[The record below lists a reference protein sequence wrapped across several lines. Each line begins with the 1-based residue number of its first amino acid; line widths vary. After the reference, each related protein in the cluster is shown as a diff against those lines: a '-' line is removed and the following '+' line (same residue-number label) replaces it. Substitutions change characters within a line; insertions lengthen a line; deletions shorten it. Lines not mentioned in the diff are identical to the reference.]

1 MFSRIFEVSGQHG
14 LDLITS
20 NKLRFLFKVGSDGEG
35 GGGAKSTHTHSLTI
49 LKKVIFFGGGGKAAS
64 LLFSRVYVTQMA
76 YKFVAAYTD

>member
-1 MFSRIFEVSGQHG
+1 MGR
-14 LDLITS
+14 
-20 NKLRFLFKVGSDGEG
+20 G

-49 LKKVIFFGGGGKAAS
+49 FKKVIFFGGGGKAAS